1 MEWHQGT
8 VLGKHGA
15 ELRGL
20 HRAPLYEFR
29 DLPAVDLRPLAP
41 GPARREPLQVVVL
54 VELAHLA
61 VDPAV
66 AEGGLDG
73 LIVGDGLQTRAL
85 LGEFEP
91 QPVRGRVVLFEPS
104 LPRVAGGERDYG
116 LFGLLLGGHGIS
128 FSSQPRWC

>member
-1 MEWHQGT
+1 VSRPSSTLLREVKPHPRHFRKLVVARMRRTPCLYQILTELVEHCAMEWHQGT

-29 DLPAVDLRPLAP
+29 DLLAVDPRPLAP

-61 VDPAV
+61 VV
-66 AEGGLDG
+66 
-73 LIVGDGLQTRAL
+73 
-85 LGEFEP
+85 
-91 QPVRGRVVLFEPS
+91 QP
-104 LPRVAGGERDYG
+104 
-116 LFGLLLGGHGIS
+116 
-128 FSSQPRWC
+128 